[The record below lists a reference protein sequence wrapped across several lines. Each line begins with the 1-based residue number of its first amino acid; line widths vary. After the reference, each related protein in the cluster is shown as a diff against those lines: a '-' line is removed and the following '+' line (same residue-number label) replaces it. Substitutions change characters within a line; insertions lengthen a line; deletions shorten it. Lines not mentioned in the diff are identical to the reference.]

1 MSSVFKVQFWGT
13 RGSLPRPGRKTVRY
27 GGNTSCIQVTAPD
40 GTLVMIDCGSGAFD
54 LGKALRADPHA
65 PMQGHLL
72 ISHTHWDHIQGFPFF
87 APLFDKNWR
96 WNIYG
101 PAGLGESLRDT
112 LAGQMQYSYF
122 PVTLNDLGAKIHFH
136 DLMEGEL
143 TIGGMTVTTRY
154 LNHPVLTLGYR
165 LEMDGMAIVY
175 ACDHEPH
182 GWDAS
187 EPDVIHDLDRRHS
200 EFFEGADLVI
210 HDSQFTDEEYR
221 TRKGWGHSPVGY
233 VSKICQLAG
242 VRIMALTHHDMS
254 RTDDALDEI
263 LLAARED
270 LKSAGSAMEIIAAA
284 DGQLVEITPIPHQ
297 QRTSDKAHVSASV
310 APAMKKSSVLIGVAD
325 QKISMLL
332 AEAAS
337 VGGVQITQ
345 APDAVTTLQLARS
358 SHPTL
363 LIVEEHLSGKAGL
376 DIYKSLQADADPQL
390 REMSLMVVADRE
402 PTHAPEGVAVMK
414 WLIKPFSVQ
423 YARAHIQAA
432 LMRCACRWLSAPIP
446 LDEARRLATLHELEI
461 LDTPFEDRF
470 DRITR
475 IAAAL
480 AEVPI
485 ALVSL
490 VDLERQWFK
499 SCQGLDVS
507 ETSRELAFCAH
518 VVYSRKPMIVKDT
531 LLDDRLADS
540 PVVVGG
546 PRIRFYAGFPI
557 FHDNGSCL
565 GTLCLI
571 DTRPRELSE
580 GTLRLIEDLARIVEE
595 ELQTARETIS
605 T

>member
-1 MSSVFKVQFWGT
+1 M
-13 RGSLPRPGRKTVRY
+13 VRY
-27 GGNTSCIQVTAPD
+27 GGNTSCVQVTAPD
-40 GTLVMIDCGSGAFD
+40 GSLVVIDCGSGAFD
-54 LGKALRADPHA
+54 LGRALKADPDA
-65 PMQGHLL
+65 PMRGSLL

-136 DLMEGEL
+136 DLMEGEFK
-143 TIGGMTVTTRY
+143 IGGITVTTRY

-182 GWDAS
+182 GWNAL
-187 EPDVIHDLDRRHS
+187 EPDVIHELDRRHS
-200 EFFEGADLVI
+200 AFFDEADLVI
-210 HDSQFTDEEYR
+210 HDSQFTDDEYKA
-221 TRKGWGHSPVGY
+221 RKGWGHSPVGY
-233 VSKICQLAG
+233 VSRMCQLAG
-242 VRIMALTHHDMS
+242 VRKLAFTHHDMG
-254 RTDDALDEI
+254 RTDSALDGI

-270 LKSAGSAMEIIAAA
+270 LKSAGSVMEIFSAA
-284 DGQLVEITPIPHQ
+284 DGQSVEVTPVPHVPKPMV
-297 QRTSDKAHVSASV
+297 SPHISASL

-325 QKISMLL
+325 QRTSELL
-332 AEAAS
+332 SEAAS
-337 VGGVQITQ
+337 VGGAQITR
-345 APDAVTTLQLARS
+345 APDAATTLQLARS
-358 SHPTL
+358 SPPTL
-363 LIVEEHLSGKAGL
+363 LIVDEHLPGMDGL
-376 DIYKSLQADADPQL
+376 DVFKSLQADADPRL
-390 REMSLMVVADRE
+390 REMSLMVVTDRE
-402 PTHAPEGVAVMK
+402 PSHAADEVAVTK

-432 LMRCACRWLSAPIP
+432 LLRCACRWLSAPIP
-446 LDEARRLATLHELEI
+446 PDEARRLATLHELEI
-461 LDTPFEDRF
+461 LDTPFEERF

-499 SCQGLDVS
+499 SCQGLDVT

-518 VVYSRKPMIVKDT
+518 VVFSRKPMIVKDT

-580 GTLRLIEDLARIVEE
+580 ATLTLIQDLAKIVEE
-595 ELQTARETIS
+595 ELQTGREAILT
-605 T
+605 